1 MADLEP
7 GQLRLDHV
15 SRRFKIV
22 HERSATLKETVIRR
36 RRASYTE
43 LWALRDVSL
52 SIEPGESV
60 GIVGRNGS
68 GKSTLL
74 KLLAGIIPPHTGT
87 VATGGTVAAML
98 ELGAGFHPDFS
109 GRENIFMNAAIHGV
123 SEKAVAERLD
133 SIVDFAE
140 LQDFIDMP
148 VRTYSSGMTMRL
160 AFAVSSHVN
169 PDILL
174 LDEVLAV
181 GDEAFQ
187 RKCMGRIYDFKRGGG
202 TLVFVSHDPG
212 TVEHVCDRA
221 ILIDG
226 GAVVFDGDPSE
237 IISRY
242 HRLLADEASGL
253 GARVD
258 GVEDYQEAPETT
270 YDPDAVLSTDIVNL
284 VAARLVR
291 DGSPT
296 GNAIC
301 GADVM
306 IEVDLESSTAAAD
319 AVVGISLATETGT
332 ALYGISTRHCWAAD
346 EEAGQDAIRRALSRP
361 GTPVTVRLTVP
372 ALPLQ
377 SGSVDVYV
385 AVNSADETTQYM
397 GGRRVL
403 SFGVFSEEPSLGL
416 VAMNAHWEVV
426 PQRGS
431 AAPRSG

>member
-123 SEKAVAERLD
+123 SEKTIAKRLD

-242 HRLLADEASGL
+242 HRLLADESSGL

-258 GVEDYQEAPETT
+258 GMEGDHEASESA
-270 YDPDAVLSTDIVNL
+270 YDPDAVLATDTVNL
-284 VAARLVR
+284 LAARLIR
-291 DGSPT
+291 NGSAA

-301 GADVM
+301 GDDIS
-306 IEVDLESSTAAAD
+306 IELDLESSAPAAD
-319 AVVGISLATETGT
+319 AVVGISLATETGM
-332 ALYGISTRHCWAAD
+332 ALYGISTRHSVETREA
-346 EEAGQDAIRRALSRP
+346 AGQKSIGHALAQP
-361 GTPVTVRLTVP
+361 GTPVTVRITLP

-385 AVNSADETTQYM
+385 GVSSFDEATQYM

-403 SFGVFSEEPSLGL
+403 SFGVFSEEPSVGL

-431 AAPRSG
+431 AAPRPG

>member
-1 MADLEP
+1 MADLKP

-169 PDILL
+169 PNILL

-258 GVEDYQEAPETT
+258 GIEGDHEPSESA
-270 YDPDAVLSTDIVNL
+270 YDPDAVLATDTVNL
-284 VAARLVR
+284 LAARLIR
-291 DGSPT
+291 NGSAA

-301 GADVM
+301 GDDIS
-306 IEVDLESSTAAAD
+306 IELDLESSAPAAD
-319 AVVGISLATETGT
+319 AVVGISLATETGM
-332 ALYGISTRHCWAAD
+332 ALYGISTRHSVETREA
-346 EEAGQDAIRRALSRP
+346 AGQKSIGHALAQP
-361 GTPVTVRLTVP
+361 GTPVTVRITLP

-385 AVNSADETTQYM
+385 GVSSFDEATQYM

-403 SFGVFSEEPSLGL
+403 SFGVFSEEPSVGL

-431 AAPRSG
+431 AAPRPG

>member
-1 MADLEP
+1 
-7 GQLRLDHV
+7 
-15 SRRFKIV
+15 
-22 HERSATLKETVIRR
+22 
-36 RRASYTE
+36 
-43 LWALRDVSL
+43 
-52 SIEPGESV
+52 
-60 GIVGRNGS
+60 
-68 GKSTLL
+68 
-74 KLLAGIIPPHTGT
+74 
-87 VATGGTVAAML
+87 
-98 ELGAGFHPDFS
+98 
-109 GRENIFMNAAIHGV
+109 
-123 SEKAVAERLD
+123 
-133 SIVDFAE
+133 
-140 LQDFIDMP
+140 
-148 VRTYSSGMTMRL
+148 
-160 AFAVSSHVN
+160 
-169 PDILL
+169 
-174 LDEVLAV
+174 
-181 GDEAFQ
+181 
-187 RKCMGRIYDFKRGGG
+187 MGRIYDFKRGGG

-301 GADVM
+301 GADIM

-385 AVNSADETTQYM
+385 AVNSADEATQYM

-431 AAPRSG
+431 AAPRPG